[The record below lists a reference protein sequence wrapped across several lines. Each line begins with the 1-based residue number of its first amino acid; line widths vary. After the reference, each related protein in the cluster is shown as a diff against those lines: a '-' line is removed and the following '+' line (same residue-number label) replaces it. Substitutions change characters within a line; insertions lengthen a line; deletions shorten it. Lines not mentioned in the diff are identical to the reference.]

1 MAGRLESKAM
11 EWRDPHV
18 ESARDGSDG
27 EQGILD
33 PSWTRRFVFC
43 DAAWEIS
50 GSGSDNVPSEEL
62 QAMTDFV
69 FARTTNRSIL
79 GTMNDFDRILDAAP
93 GQSLTSAALELA
105 EAPCGPIGM
114 ESPDRATR
122 KLFANPDLDWGLIQF
137 PKPEAR

>member
-1 MAGRLESKAM
+1 MVALRCTHKLLRRLRKTPADDAPVSSTLLGD
-11 EWRDPHV
+11 WYV
-18 ESARDGSDG
+18 NVLSAYGNAIR
-27 EQGILD
+27 
-33 PSWTRRFVFC
+33 
-43 DAAWEIS
+43 
-50 GSGSDNVPSEEL
+50 EEL
-62 QAMTDFV
+62 QAMTDIV

-79 GTMNDFDRILDAAP
+79 GTMNDFDRMLDAAP

-105 EAPCGPIGM
+105 EAPCGPIAM